1 MATRK
6 STGLTLHSRNYREI
20 LLALCLLSFLLFP
33 NIFHDAKASPRI
45 IHVPLDYSTIQ
56 AAVNASSPGDT
67 ILVGAGTYNETVT
80 VGKNLSLIGAGS
92 SNSIIDGRG
101 LGPGVNITGA
111 GGVTVSGFTI
121 RNADIVSSGV
131 IVAFS
136 DDVTITDNIIRASSQ
151 SNGTYIVGSNAVTV
165 QNNNITANV
174 WGIAVQGG
182 FGNTIRANNVTGNS
196 VGIGVFSS
204 QGNKITD
211 NQLRKAQKG
220 LEFNY
225 ASMSNVVAR
234 NIISN
239 NTFGLW
245 VQSSSQNL
253 VTENNI
259 DFNNQGASPVGV
271 YLRGTSGNTIYHN
284 NIRNNTIQ
292 MFGASAGDMTGN
304 TWNDGTANRRGN
316 FWSDYAGIDNDTDG
330 VGDTMVPWPC
340 PNGGSPCSS
349 GTSRG
354 VDWYPLMSPWKPSPI
369 TVQANIQPVSG
380 CPGPQGLYVNLT
392 ATASG
397 GNAPYTFTWSYGDG
411 NTWTAQNTTHYY
423 TTRGTFFPKV
433 LAVDNTLSANG
444 TDLGAVTIFSG
455 GLQVNVNDSMK
466 RPIAGANVTSLS
478 KPPGQQSFSILTDNQ
493 GLGTIPCLTPGNYR
507 VRISHVGYQP
517 TIAAFTVANQT
528 INLQTTLAS
537 ATAGFPTSWIIYGGI
552 GAGVVGAL
560 GISYVY
566 RSRRRKSG

>member
-1 MATRK
+1 M
-6 STGLTLHSRNYREI
+6 TLLSRNYREI

-33 NIFHDAKASPRI
+33 NIFLDARASPRI
-45 IHVPLDYSTIQ
+45 IHVPSDYSTIQ
-56 AAVNASSPGDT
+56 GAVNASSPGDT
-67 ILVGAGTYNETVT
+67 ILVGPSTYNETVT
-80 VGKNLSLIGAGS
+80 VGKSLSLIGAGS
-92 SNSIIDGRG
+92 SNTIIDSRG
-101 LGPGVNITGA
+101 LGPGINITGTS
-111 GGVTVSGFTI
+111 GVTVSGFTI

-136 DDVTITDNIIRASSQ
+136 DDVAITDNIIRASSQ

-165 QNNNITANV
+165 QNNNITGNV

-182 FGNTIRANNVTGNS
+182 FGNTLRANNVTGNS

-204 QGNKITD
+204 QGNKIVD
-211 NQLRKAQKG
+211 NQLGKAQKG

-225 ASMSNVVAR
+225 ASTSNVVAR

-239 NTFGLW
+239 DTFGLW

-271 YLRGTSGNTIYHN
+271 YLSSTSGNTIYHN

-292 MFGASAGDMTGN
+292 MFGASAGDITGN
-304 TWNDGTANRRGN
+304 TWNDGTANPRGN
-316 FWSDYAGIDNDTDG
+316 FWSDYVGIDNDTDG

-369 TVQANIQPVSG
+369 TVQANLRPLSG
-380 CPGPQGLYVNLT
+380 CPGPLGLNVNLA

-397 GNAPYTFTWSYGDG
+397 GIAPYTFTWSYSDG
-411 NTWTAQNTTHYY
+411 NAGTGQNTTHYY
-423 TTRGTFFPKV
+423 TIRGTFFPKV
-433 LAVDNTLSANG
+433 VAVDNTLSANG

-455 GLQVNVNDSMK
+455 GLQAHVNDSMK
-466 RPIAGANVTSLS
+466 RPIAGANITSLS
-478 KPPGQQSFSILTDNQ
+478 QPPGQQSFNILTDNQ

-507 VRISHVGYQP
+507 VRISHIGYQS
-517 TIAAFTVANQT
+517 TILGFNVANQT
-528 INLQTTLAS
+528 IILQTTLAS
-537 ATAGFPTSWIIYGGI
+537 PAAGFPTAWIIYGVI
-552 GAGVVGAL
+552 GAGVVSAL
-560 GISYVY
+560 GIFYVY
-566 RSRRRKSG
+566 NTRRRKSR

>member
-225 ASMSNVVAR
+225 ASTSNVVAR

-259 DFNNQGASPVGV
+259 DFNNQGASPIGV

-537 ATAGFPTSWIIYGGI
+537 PTAGFPTSWIIYGGI